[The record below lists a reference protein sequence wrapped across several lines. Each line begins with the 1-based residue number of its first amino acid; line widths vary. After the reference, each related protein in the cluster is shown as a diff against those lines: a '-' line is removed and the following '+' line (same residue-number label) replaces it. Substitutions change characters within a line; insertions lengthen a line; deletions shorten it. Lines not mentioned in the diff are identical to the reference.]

1 MLAMELSNYLN
12 ILEHIRLALEVPDC
26 ARDRDVGSYYL
37 ELVPTFESTMSF
49 DCEFEQ
55 VVRVALQLSLTV
67 AVRFLGQVF
76 FQFDALLIIAIVGI
90 EGRDGAEP
98 RNRSWQ
104 GALTKGRSRENSC
117 NQQKKKS
124 QRERFESHGN
134 LVNTRMRKLYGVVL
148 SWK

>member
-55 VVRVALQLSLTV
+55 VVHRNLGNAEKEESCRVRPARVYFGNKVPNIGFPLLDCCSV
-67 AVRFLGQVF
+67 A
-76 FQFDALLIIAIVGI
+76 
-90 EGRDGAEP
+90 
-98 RNRSWQ
+98 S
-104 GALTKGRSRENSC
+104 S
-117 NQQKKKS
+117 
-124 QRERFESHGN
+124 
-134 LVNTRMRKLYGVVL
+134 
-148 SWK
+148 

>member
-55 VVRVALQLSLTV
+55 VVHRELAVLKKEVLSDIPLVVTSGMSRRTSDSRSWTV
-67 AVRFLGQVF
+67 APW
-76 FQFDALLIIAIVGI
+76 
-90 EGRDGAEP
+90 P
-98 RNRSWQ
+98 RP
-104 GALTKGRSRENSC
+104 E
-117 NQQKKKS
+117 
-124 QRERFESHGN
+124 
-134 LVNTRMRKLYGVVL
+134 
-148 SWK
+148 